1 MSASKKTRKPASPK
15 PKSATKPTK
24 PTKPKTAPR
33 NAKVATRANPA
44 AKASPKATAPK
55 ATPRAATT
63 PKRASAINAA
73 AQVLVSAKSPM
84 NCRDLIAEMAKRRL
98 WVSPGGKT
106 PAATLNAAILRE
118 IKTKGAAA
126 RFRKVGRGLFEA
138 TRIAA
143 SNA

>member
-1 MSASKKTRKPASPK
+1 MSASKKTKKPASSK
-15 PKSATKPTK
+15 PN
-24 PTKPKTAPR
+24 KPKTAPR
-33 NAKVATRANPA
+33 NAKAATRAHPGS
-44 AKASPKATAPK
+44 KASPKATTPK
-55 ATPRAATT
+55 ATPHAATT

-73 AQVLVSAKSPM
+73 AQVLARAKSPM

-118 IKTKGAAA
+118 IKTRGAAA

-138 TRIAA
+138 TKNAT

>member
-1 MSASKKTRKPASPK
+1 MSASKKTKKPASPK
-15 PKSATKPTK
+15 PTSATKPS
-24 PTKPKTAPR
+24 KPKTAPR
-33 NAKVATRANPA
+33 NAKAATRANPA
-44 AKASPKATAPK
+44 AKASPTPKPK
-55 ATPRAATT
+55 ATPHAATT
-63 PKRASAINAA
+63 PTRASAINAA
-73 AQVLVSAKSPM
+73 AQVLASAKSPM

-118 IKTKGAAA
+118 IKTRGAAA

-138 TRIAA
+138 TKNVA